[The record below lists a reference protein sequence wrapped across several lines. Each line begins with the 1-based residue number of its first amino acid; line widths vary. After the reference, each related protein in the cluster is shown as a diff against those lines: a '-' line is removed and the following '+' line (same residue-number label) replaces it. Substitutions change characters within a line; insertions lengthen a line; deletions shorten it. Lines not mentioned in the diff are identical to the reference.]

1 MRRPRRTALRGNL
14 AWQISGDADV
24 DVDVDAGN
32 QVVLKI
38 ENNAFSPSELLNPSP
53 QLRRVRAKQ
62 RTKMPTIS
70 GSAA

>member
-1 MRRPRRTALRGNL
+1 MRRPRRTAPRGSL
-14 AWQISGDADV
+14 AWQISGDA
-24 DVDVDAGN
+24 DVDAGN

-38 ENNAFSPSELLNPSP
+38 ENNAFSPSELLNPSL

-62 RTKMPTIS
+62 RTKMPTVS

>member
-1 MRRPRRTALRGNL
+1 MRRPRRTAPRGSL
-14 AWQISGDADV
+14 VWLISGDA
-24 DVDVDAGN
+24 DVDAGN

-62 RTKMPTIS
+62 RTKMPTVS